1 MATRDDI
8 DRLFNA
14 VSFIVGWQ
22 FENRHKVAT
31 TRVVNFA
38 FHTDTLIAFD
48 QIARGRLLL
57 SIGSE
62 QE

>member
-1 MATRDDI
+1 MATKDDI

-14 VSFIVGWQ
+14 VSFIVGWR
-22 FENRHKVAT
+22 FENRHSVAT

-38 FHTDTLIAFD
+38 FHADILIAFD

-57 SIGSE
+57 PI
-62 QE
+62 